1 MANTTFSGPV
11 RSENGFIG
19 GTKNSTTGA
28 FTNNFQINSSGQY
41 VGTQIQG
48 QGVVGTAKVEAT
60 AGTNEVTFAQPARSI
75 ITSIQLV
82 CTSAPTLSSAGDI
95 GIKVGTATG
104 GAQLVAAAA
113 DEVLDGGTTVPA
125 GAHYTTTLLDTTAS
139 DASPAASPRVNT
151 AINSTRDIFLQIT
164 NTVNASTEGLF
175 TWVIAYKI
183 YG

>member
-19 GTKNSTTGA
+19 ATKNASTGA
-28 FTNNFQINSSGQY
+28 FTNVFEINSSGQY

-48 QGVVGTAKVEAT
+48 QGVVATAQVEST

-82 CTSAPTLSSAGDI
+82 CTSAPTITTGDI
-95 GIKVGTATG
+95 GYKVGTATG
-104 GAQLVAAAA
+104 GAQLVAAATDA
-113 DEVLDGGTTVPA
+113 ILDGGTTVPE

-164 NTVNASTEGLF
+164 NTQNASANGLF
-175 TWVIAYKI
+175 TWIIAYKI